1 MDMKPYPC
9 CRSAH
14 CAIDCSLKLRD
25 SILEKIGKEY
35 DHKTLEEERKRLTEA
50 IREIE
55 IKTYEVGY
63 KQCAVSDGCL
73 HPQNTIDAKFSIPF
87 CTAAAFLFGKVT
99 MSEFS
104 DQTVEDPSMQ
114 CLIEKVTVMPDEAF
128 SAVYPAHWGCS
139 MKVILENGIVLETQ
153 VI

>member
-1 MDMKPYPC
+1 
-9 CRSAH
+9 
-14 CAIDCSLKLRD
+14 
-25 SILEKIGKEY
+25 
-35 DHKTLEEERKRLTEA
+35 
-50 IREIE
+50 
-55 IKTYEVGY
+55 
-63 KQCAVSDGCL
+63 
-73 HPQNTIDAKFSIPF
+73 
-87 CTAAAFLFGKVT
+87 

-153 VI
+153 VSDPSGGENYPLTKAQILKKAENLIKNLLSGKRKTDSRKIAGSGRGREIT

>member
-1 MDMKPYPC
+1 MKWDI
-9 CRSAH
+9 SN
-14 CAIDCSLKLRD
+14 
-25 SILEKIGKEY
+25 G
-35 DHKTLEEERKRLTEA
+35 
-50 IREIE
+50 
-55 IKTYEVGY
+55 
-63 KQCAVSDGCL
+63 AVSDGWF
-73 HPQNTIDAKFSIPF
+73 TSAKYHRCKVFHSF

-104 DQTVEDPSMQ
+104 DRTVEDPSMQ

-153 VI
+153 VSDPSGGENYPLTKAQILKKAENLIKICYPGKEKQIAEKLLDLAEAERLPEL